1 MCGILSYIIKLLGG
15 AMMQIKLRK
24 AEHRMLPEILNWCY
38 DEALR
43 RKETCYVMLDMLTR
57 KGGNRFIFGPA
68 PNAGYVIIASVHRTN
83 DPERYKVYVA
93 WPIVCPEV
101 PHGVSDAG
109 GRYTD
114 YGREIC
120 NAVPC
125 EVW

>member
-1 MCGILSYIIKLLGG
+1 
-15 AMMQIKLRK
+15 MMQMKLRK
-24 AEHRMLPEILNWCY
+24 EEHRMLPEILNWCY

-43 RKETCYVMLDMLTR
+43 RKETCYVMLDMLTH
-57 KGGNRFIFGPA
+57 KSGNRFIFGPA
-68 PNAGYVIIASVHRTN
+68 PNEGCVIIASVHRTN
-83 DPERYKVYVA
+83 NPEHYTVYVA

-101 PHGVSDAG
+101 PHG